1 MRGKGF
7 GVTPSSFYNKPKTKN
22 TTNKEVMDT
31 LAELRK
37 HIQELQK
44 ENAMYREEREKR
56 GSEARDTSDRAS
68 INCQPKF
75 PEIIIYVIM
84 KLK

>member
-7 GVTPSSFYNKPKTKN
+7 GVTPSSFYKKPKTKN
-22 TTNKEVMDT
+22 PTNKEVMET
-31 LAELRK
+31 LAELRA
-37 HIQELQK
+37 QVLQLQN
-44 ENAMYREEREKR
+44 ENARYREERCA
-56 GSEARDTSDRAS
+56 SEAKDTSDRAS

-75 PEIIIYVIM
+75 PEVIIYVIM

>member
-7 GVTPSSFYNKPKTKN
+7 GVTPSSFYKTPKIRN
-22 TTNKEVMDT
+22 PTNKEVMET
-31 LAELRK
+31 LTELRA
-37 HIQELQK
+37 QVLELQK
-44 ENAMYREEREKR
+44 ENARYREEREKR

-75 PEIIIYVIM
+75 PEVIIYVIM